1 MRINKNNRFTL
12 LATALACFLLAFLLS
27 MNRVQSGREALAARL
42 APSML
47 RFHILANSDSR
58 SDQAVKLEVRSLL
71 LDYISSHLSAG
82 SDKEATRSYL
92 SDHRAELE
100 AAADRHLKQ
109 KGLDYQTTLQLTN
122 CYFPT
127 RVYDDLVIPCG
138 YYDAARIILG
148 KGNGHNWWCVL
159 YPRFCFVDAACK
171 EIPEESRSTLLSQLK
186 QDDVLALED
195 HRPVVEIRFFLF
207 PSLKAASVIPQSPDR
222 RSPSRR
228 CPSPARDLN

>member
-12 LATALACFLLAFLLS
+12 LSAALACFLLALLLS
-27 MNRVQSGREALAARL
+27 MNQMQSGREALAARL

-47 RFHILANSDSR
+47 RFHILANSDSSR
-58 SDQAVKLEVRSLL
+58 DQTVKLEVRSLL

-100 AAADRHLKQ
+100 AAADRYLEE
-109 KGLDYQTTLQLTN
+109 KGFDYQTTLQLTN

-138 YYDAARIILG
+138 YYDAARIVLG
-148 KGNGHNWWCVL
+148 KGDGHNWWCVL

-171 EIPEESRSTLLSQLK
+171 EIPKESRSALLSQLQ
-186 QDDVLALED
+186 QDDALALED
-195 HRPVVEIRFFLF
+195 HRPVIEIRFLLF
-207 PSLKAASVIPQSPDR
+207 PSLKAIPVTPPSPDR
-222 RSPSRR
+222 QSPSRR
-228 CPSPARDLN
+228 SPSPARDLS